1 MLEELARKEKFM
13 SELEE
18 KLKNR
23 QKENEN
29 EMAVLIGFNK
39 DVSFTMHMGGYDENG
54 KRVYLYNKV
63 FMTLMIPYFK
73 DLLKIWE
80 LNEIVDDFTTM
91 RYMFSDEIK
100 EKYSCVENAMKE
112 ESIVYEN
119 NNL

>member
-1 MLEELARKEKFM
+1 MLEDWSRKEEFM

-18 KLKNR
+18 NLRTR

-39 DVSFTMHMGGYDENG
+39 DISFTMHIGGYNEG
-54 KRVYLYNKV
+54 LKLVYLYNKV

-91 RYMFSDEIK
+91 TYMFSDEIK
-100 EKYSCVENAMKE
+100 EKYGCVENAMKE
-112 ESIVYEN
+112 IG
-119 NNL
+119 